1 MVEITLTNNEVII
14 VSDSVYES
22 HLKQPC
28 IQVNGKLIRDSEI
41 SNVKLL

>member
-1 MVEITLTNNEVII
+1 MVKITLINNDVIV
-14 VSDSVYES
+14 VSDSVYER